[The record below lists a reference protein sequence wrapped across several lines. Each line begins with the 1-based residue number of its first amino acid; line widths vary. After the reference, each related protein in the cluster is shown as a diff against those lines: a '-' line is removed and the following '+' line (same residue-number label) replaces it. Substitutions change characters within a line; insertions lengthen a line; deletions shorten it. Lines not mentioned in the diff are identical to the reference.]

1 MGLLLTVKQ
10 LGSVAL
16 GMAGLGLGIAGFFA
30 GLSLAET
37 VMTKVAD
44 WTGGKVT
51 DGSILA
57 KFMGNFA
64 KALDGMSKTS
74 LMVMGGLLAAGA
86 AIGIAMPGVG
96 PVLVA
101 LGMAGL
107 GAGIAGFFAGVSLAG
122 NIDPTKIENVAT
134 MMGELG
140 KGIGDFIGN
149 MASGAMKGFLE
160 LDADKLSLIGAG
172 IRDLGIGMLAF
183 AGGTIGGAAGGVM
196 EKVAGW
202 FGSESPLEKIKK
214 FSDSINISDADKLT
228 KIGKGIRDLGE
239 GMAAFALVN
248 PAAVGKSINAMG
260 TLTGTDLT
268 NVANTLMAPSTEQP
282 KINPKTGLPMHQG
295 GPIKAGGLYRLLPNE
310 MVLDNQAVAALAQAL
325 TMVTM
330 SQENAMA
337 GGGNTT
343 IISAPTQ
350 PITNLAQNST
360 NINQINVPESAVN
373 NERTFRTVAHG
384 QMARA

>member
-1 MGLLLTVKQ
+1 M
-10 LGSVAL
+10 
-16 GMAGLGLGIAGFFA
+16 
-30 GLSLAET
+30 
-37 VMTKVAD
+37 
-44 WTGGKVT
+44 
-51 DGSILA
+51 
-57 KFMGNFA
+57 MGN
-64 KALDGMSKTS
+64 
-74 LMVMGGLLAAGA
+74 
-86 AIGIAMPGVG
+86 
-96 PVLVA
+96 
-101 LGMAGL
+101 
-107 GAGIAGFFAGVSLAG
+107 
-122 NIDPTKIENVAT
+122 
-134 MMGELG
+134 LG

-149 MASGAMKGFLE
+149 MASGSIKGFME
-160 LDADKLSLIGAG
+160 LDADKLGQIGAG

-202 FGSESPLEKIKK
+202 FGSKSPLEKIKEFADK
-214 FSDSINISDADKLT
+214 VTPADADKLS
-228 KIGKGIRDLGE
+228 ILGKGIRDLGE
-239 GMAAFALVN
+239 GMAAFAQVKPEAVAKSVASLGLL
-248 PAAVGKSINAMG
+248 PSAAQIETMVKS
-260 TLTGTDLT
+260 
-268 NVANTLMAPSTEQP
+268 PSTLEP
-282 KINPKTGLPMHQG
+282 KPEDAKLHQG